1 MSETLSLLEPTF
13 NRSVKVEARDERL
26 SSDAGALLL
35 REALEHSG
43 LLRTLMP
50 RLTDFR
56 DPTRTLHSLDEL
68 VRSVL
73 LLQAQGWGDFSD
85 VNALEADPALR
96 VARSRDRGQA
106 AARQALPSQ
115 ATISRLLDTLARP
128 ANRAVLDAAPLQLA
142 ARRIRAANRGHRH
155 RQLTLDIDGLPLPV
169 HGEQPGTAY
178 NGHVGAR
185 MHYPLIA
192 SCAETGDMLAGLLR
206 DGNAGPAAEA
216 AHWVPALVAE
226 AEQHLCQR
234 AVVRMDA
241 GFTDGTTLEALDSR
255 AIGYLGRLRENPVLQ
270 RLAQPHLVRG
280 PGRPAEKPREWV
292 VETTY
297 RAGSWS
303 RERRVLMVVQ
313 EEPGHYFRRCFFL
326 VTNLDWPPT
335 RVLAHYRKR
344 GKAEGHMGEF
354 KDVIG
359 TSLPP
364 TSRGVADD
372 DTVRARSQALLSLR
386 LLAFELMHILRA
398 RLETLTGEGW
408 SLRRL
413 RERVLKVAARVQR
426 TGRRLH
432 FVIARPALPLWRK
445 LMPSLARMAWPPP
458 G

>member
-1 MSETLSLLEPTF
+1 M
-13 NRSVKVEARDERL
+13 KVEARDERL

-241 GFTDGTTLEALDSR
+241 GFTDGAPPWRRWTAGVSAIWAGCARIRSSSAWPSPIWCAAPAARRRSPGSGWRRPPTGR
-255 AIGYLGRLRENPVLQ
+255 AP
-270 RLAQPHLVRG
+270 G
-280 PGRPAEKPREWV
+280 PGS
-292 VETTY
+292 
-297 RAGSWS
+297 G
-303 RERRVLMVVQ
+303 
-313 EEPGHYFRRCFFL
+313 GC
-326 VTNLDWPPT
+326 
-335 RVLAHYRKR
+335 
-344 GKAEGHMGEF
+344 
-354 KDVIG
+354 
-359 TSLPP
+359 
-364 TSRGVADD
+364 
-372 DTVRARSQALLSLR
+372 
-386 LLAFELMHILRA
+386 
-398 RLETLTGEGW
+398 
-408 SLRRL
+408 
-413 RERVLKVAARVQR
+413 
-426 TGRRLH
+426 
-432 FVIARPALPLWRK
+432 
-445 LMPSLARMAWPPP
+445 
-458 G
+458 